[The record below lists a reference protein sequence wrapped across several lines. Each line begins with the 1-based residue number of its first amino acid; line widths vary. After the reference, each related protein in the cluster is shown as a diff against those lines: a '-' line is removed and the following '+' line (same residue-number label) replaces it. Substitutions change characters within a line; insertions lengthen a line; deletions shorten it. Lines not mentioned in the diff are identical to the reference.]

1 MRKSMIY
8 LLAVTYALIIG
19 FSFLFTKMALNVSD
33 PIDML
38 AYRFTI
44 SFAAVFIPVM
54 AGWIKLGLRGKDF
67 WRLLPIGLIYPT
79 MFFGFQAFG
88 LMDQTSSEGGIFQ
101 ASAPIMTMVLAAIFL
116 KERTTWLQKLSVL
129 CSVFGI
135 IYILFMKGATL
146 DGSNLKGILLLLL
159 SALALAF
166 YSVFARSMRNDFTA
180 MQMTFVMMLIGF
192 ISFSSMTIVKY
203 AQSGK
208 WNELVGPLSQPHFVL
223 SLLYV
228 GIMSSLVSSLLSN
241 YVLSKLEASQM
252 SVFVNLATL
261 ISILA
266 GVIFLG
272 ERLAYYHIVGAV
284 LIITGVLG
292 TNFQMRKRR
301 NVTRGAELYRGAV
314 K

>member
-1 MRKSMIY
+1 MHKSMIY
-8 LLAVTYALIIG
+8 LLAIVYALIIG
-19 FSFLFTKMALNVSD
+19 FSFLFTKMALNISD

-44 SFAAVFIPVM
+44 SFLVILIPVM
-54 AGWIKLGLRGKDF
+54 IGWIKLGLRGKNL

-88 LMDQTSSEGGIFQ
+88 LRDETSSEGGIFQ
-101 ASAPIMTMVLAAIFL
+101 ASAPVMTMILAAIFL
-116 KERTTWLQKLSVL
+116 KERTTWLQKLSIL

-135 IYILFMKGATL
+135 IYILLMKGASL
-146 DGSNLKGILLLLL
+146 DISNLKGITLLLL
-159 SALALAF
+159 SAFALAV
-166 YSVFARSMRNDFTA
+166 YSVFARSMRTDFTA

-192 ISFSSMTIVKY
+192 ISFSSMTVVKY

-208 WNELVGPLSQPHFVL
+208 WSELVEPMSQPVFVL
-223 SLLYV
+223 SLLYT
-228 GIMSSLVSSLLSN
+228 GIMSSLISSLLSN

-261 ISILA
+261 ISIMA
-266 GVIFLG
+266 GVVFLG
-272 ERLAYYHIVGAV
+272 EQLAYYHIVGAV
-284 LIITGVLG
+284 LIIAGVLG
-292 TNFQMRKRR
+292 TNYQVRKRS
-301 NVTRGAELYRGAV
+301 NVSRGSEPYPGAV